1 MDISVG
7 QGLYSS
13 ELHFML
19 IRIRMELVML
29 QTKIVFGIYFN
40 NKSIFIHFKYTN
52 KHVFIYIFT

>member
-40 NKSIFIHFKYTN
+40 NKSIFTYFKYTN
-52 KHVFIYIFT
+52 KHIFIYIFT